1 VANRLRIRMRETPRL
16 ISFVV
21 QLFVLTIMSWTRV
34 LQASIATKHTPLMK
48 TIQQTCTSIVQR
60 HRSGATEG
68 FYQRMLAAELYHRG
82 IPCLTEVE
90 VFTMSG
96 CVPVLVGRLDMEVD
110 HSIILELKTAPC
122 ITSKHIQQLMKYV
135 RARSSTGMHITEAA
149 VVCFT
154 DRDTVEFHCV
164 RVQARSPFFRVEICD
179 K

>member
-1 VANRLRIRMRETPRL
+1 MHCIYSARFILL
-16 ISFVV
+16 A
-21 QLFVLTIMSWTRV
+21 IMSWTRV
-34 LQASIATKHTPLMK
+34 LQTSIATHDTPLMQ
-48 TIQQTCTSIVQR
+48 TIQRTCASIIQR
-60 HRSGATEG
+60 HKSGSTEG

-110 HSIILELKTAPC
+110 HSIILELKTAPS
-122 ITSKHIQQLMKYV
+122 ITTKHVQQLMKYV
-135 RARSSTGMHITEAA
+135 RARSSTGMHVNEAA

-154 DRDTVEFHCV
+154 DKDTVEFHCV
-164 RVQARSPFFRVEICD
+164 QVQTRSPFFRVEICD